1 MKRPFAITGIVVF
14 SCAAMLGSLLTA
26 LVPFQ
31 LETWWFWPVVR
42 VAWQL
47 GGGLWCGLGI
57 AMLVDGGYFKLTAGV
72 GALGLLLA
80 INPVLDLVRGPAQ
93 GMLLSVGTTRYPAWA
108 ALGPGARVSQGSQSI
123 QGTLVL
129 QNQDGQEVVIE
140 PIGAQANRMES
151 LTVGCG
157 PGHGGQATALRGLDV
172 VLEID
177 CSIVGGMW

>member
-31 LETWWFWPVVR
+31 LETWWFWPAVR

-72 GALGLLLA
+72 GALGLLLRSEEHTSE
-80 INPVLDLVRGPAQ
+80 L
-93 GMLLSVGTTRYPAWA
+93 
-108 ALGPGARVSQGSQSI
+108 QSHA
-123 QGTLVL
+123 TS
-129 QNQDGQEVVIE
+129 
-140 PIGAQANRMES
+140 RMPS
-151 LTVGCG
+151 S
-157 PGHGGQATALRGLDV
+157 A
-172 VLEID
+172 
-177 CSIVGGMW
+177 